1 MICIYV
7 HVAKRSKSL
16 SPVQGYLLPFEL
28 FQPRQRF
35 VSQFELF
42 QPRQRFVSQP
52 LDDYDD
58 DSVWGI
64 RESDT
69 VFQSETVTVGRF
81 FYI

>member
-16 SPVQGYLLPFEL
+16 SPVQGCPLPFQSI
-28 FQPRQRF
+28 QPRQRF
-35 VSQFELF
+35 VSQL
-42 QPRQRFVSQP
+42 